1 MDAVTTEHAEPE
13 PVGLRE
19 RRRLETQ
26 REVSDAALAL
36 FERKGVG
43 ATTVDDIAH
52 AAGISPRTFFRYFP
66 AKEHAV
72 FLDDPEGDL
81 LVRAA
86 LAALRG
92 GATPAAAVEEGWRA
106 IFAAFEADPEGRR
119 RARRVRHVIFTEP
132 AILAVALRRDADQAS
147 ELAEALSAEAQTDP
161 VRMRVLVE
169 VFGAAARQAF
179 NEWARRQ
186 DAGEPAPVDDI
197 WLDLRRG
204 LVDFAQHIENPALP
218 AS

>member
-1 MDAVTTEHAEPE
+1 MDPVTAERVDAE

-19 RRRLETQ
+19 RRRLETA

-86 LAALRG
+86 LAALRD
-92 GATPAAAVEEGWRA
+92 GASPAAAVEQGWRA
-106 IFAAFEADPEGRR
+106 IFAAFEADPEGRH
-119 RARRVRHVIFTEP
+119 RARRVRHLIFTEP

-147 ELAEALSAEAQTDP
+147 ELADALSAEAQTDP
-161 VRMRVLVE
+161 VLTRVLVE

-197 WLDLRRG
+197 WLELRRG
-204 LVDFAQHIENPALP
+204 LADFAHQIEHSAPP
-218 AS
+218 RP